1 MKLHLNHAGH
11 SRALRIVLVCLTVLL
26 TAGPVCRMVYIL
38 ATTGAGNPSN
48 DDEALFRQFIG
59 PVLSGE
65 YHWSQLPRD
74 VFIGN
79 HFDLLPSLVLLLFAR
94 LTRYNVFLILYAGII
109 LAVVKLFLFHNSL
122 TRSAP
127 ACSRLLR
134 LALWPALAALIFSMS
149 MITSFEFEFITIEFG
164 LNRLGLALGVW
175 ALVRWPAKWPGVW
188 LMALGGLIASFSFAT
203 GLAMW
208 PVFLIGMILL
218 GFRKAGHYIVWL
230 GATCLAAAP
239 YAVFGWLAARS
250 TVLSP
255 FNFTFLVNTIGRPF
269 ANGIGLESG
278 RIRMGELAGAIG
290 LMFCAAGVALLWARR
305 RTTPG
310 IAGSAA
316 PSLMLIA
323 YGLVS
328 TWQMSVFR
336 DTVAAWYATHS
347 MVFWIGLLGLAYLL
361 LQYSLSDS
369 RELRGWTQ
377 LSGWPRDAAVW
388 SLGLCTIVGVFYLA
402 TNRSHYDK
410 SVYLHARG
418 PASVACLTNYRRAP
432 TYCECYLALWTSGW
446 PTYMESL
453 AKPFEDHQL
462 AVFSADRQWSLQGA
476 SVLGDVDFHRSPGA
490 PDIWWS
496 TDLTLNRVAVYDYR
510 RLNLVL
516 HTGNWVSWSVALPAR
531 LKGAEFRSAIATPKE
546 VTSAGPVGCS
556 VYVECCGEPEKL
568 VYSGSLGSEGPHD
581 THGWRPFSIPLI
593 EYAGRTIKLRLT
605 AESKSADGLAM
616 YRYPYIDL
624 SAEDAEAYR
633 AGPDAVAPS
642 NTELSPAFARPG
654 FSDLVF
660 DVTDPKV
667 WRPEGLEP
675 QKAAAAQQAD
685 ASGPADAWVVTSPEP
700 SLTYRGR
707 VSIQGYSHLYVKMS
721 ASPAFSPRAV
731 RVTFAVSGSPPP
743 EPITAT
749 IPLLAGGGMH
759 EYTYDLRL
767 LDVVDDAQL
776 VGLRVSPAYGPARD
790 GSVVRIEGLRLI
802 RRNSG
807 AASRVAASRVAPG
820 GRATALAGPE

>member
-1 MKLHLNHAGH
+1 MKLRLNHAGH
-11 SRALRIVLVCLTVLL
+11 SRALRILLVCLTVLL

-74 VFIGN
+74 AFIGN
-79 HFDLLPSLVLLLFAR
+79 HFDLLPALVLLLFAR

-134 LALWPALAALIFSMS
+134 LALWPALAALIFSMT

-175 ALVRWPAKWPGVW
+175 ALARWPAKWPGVW

-203 GLAMW
+203 GLATW

-218 GFRKAGHYIVWL
+218 GFGKAGHYIVWL

-290 LMFCAAGVALLWARR
+290 LMFCAAGVALLWVRR
-305 RTTPG
+305 RTPG

-361 LQYSLSDS
+361 LQYSLSES

-377 LSGWPRDAAVW
+377 LSGWPRVAAAW
-388 SLGLCTIVGVFYLA
+388 SLALCTIVGVFYLA

-432 TYCECYLALWTSGW
+432 TYCE
-446 PTYMESL
+446 
-453 AKPFEDHQL
+453 
-462 AVFSADRQWSLQGA
+462 
-476 SVLGDVDFHRSPGA
+476 
-490 PDIWWS
+490 
-496 TDLTLNRVAVYDYR
+496 
-510 RLNLVL
+510 
-516 HTGNWVSWSVALPAR
+516 
-531 LKGAEFRSAIATPKE
+531 
-546 VTSAGPVGCS
+546 
-556 VYVECCGEPEKL
+556 
-568 VYSGSLGSEGPHD
+568 
-581 THGWRPFSIPLI
+581 
-593 EYAGRTIKLRLT
+593 
-605 AESKSADGLAM
+605 
-616 YRYPYIDL
+616 
-624 SAEDAEAYR
+624 
-633 AGPDAVAPS
+633 
-642 NTELSPAFARPG
+642 
-654 FSDLVF
+654 
-660 DVTDPKV
+660 
-667 WRPEGLEP
+667 
-675 QKAAAAQQAD
+675 
-685 ASGPADAWVVTSPEP
+685 
-700 SLTYRGR
+700 
-707 VSIQGYSHLYVKMS
+707 
-721 ASPAFSPRAV
+721 
-731 RVTFAVSGSPPP
+731 
-743 EPITAT
+743 
-749 IPLLAGGGMH
+749 
-759 EYTYDLRL
+759 
-767 LDVVDDAQL
+767 
-776 VGLRVSPAYGPARD
+776 
-790 GSVVRIEGLRLI
+790 
-802 RRNSG
+802 
-807 AASRVAASRVAPG
+807 
-820 GRATALAGPE
+820 